1 MEEEALKIYCWLIL
15 NREKNEKEKKLRSRK
30 REGESKKLDF
40 FGGFLIKSFKQFIFL

>member
-40 FGGFLIKSFKQFIFL
+40 FWWFFNKKF